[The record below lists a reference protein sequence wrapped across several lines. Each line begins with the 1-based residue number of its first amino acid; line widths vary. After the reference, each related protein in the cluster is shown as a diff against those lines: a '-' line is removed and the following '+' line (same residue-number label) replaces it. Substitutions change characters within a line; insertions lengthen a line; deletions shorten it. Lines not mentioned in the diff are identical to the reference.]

1 MPPPMTP
8 LDSSGALW
16 NLLEHNRNTCEWK
29 LTVMAT
35 SAVARETVFA
45 LRRQIAKI
53 EETLPERLQA
63 PAGAPVDAP
72 RNPTADVT
80 PQDPTADIPPKNL
93 TIVRRGL
100 AVAPPDAFLRT
111 GAEGLDT
118 ALGGGLPKAA
128 LSEIHGAATRD
139 AGAVAGF
146 ALSLVSLILKQGPRL
161 PVLWIGTAEI
171 FREAGFPYARGL
183 HRLFGIEPEQLLFS
197 EAPRLLDALW
207 TAEEA
212 ARMTALAAVILE
224 IRGSPQRLDLTATRR
239 LHARAQSAG
248 RPVFLL
254 RQAGEPEPTA
264 APVRLVLSAAPSA
277 PRQTIAGPLAGS
289 IGRPAFTVSIGKSRT
304 ALPGQ
309 FTLEWNPDERSFEER
324 RTGERRQEPAANPVA
339 VVSAS
344 RRRKDPAPASGAV
357 LAFAAVG
364 SPAAGDQPSPGE
376 RAAHRRPRRAG

>member
-1 MPPPMTP
+1 
-8 LDSSGALW
+8 
-16 NLLEHNRNTCEWK
+16 
-29 LTVMAT
+29 MAT

-45 LRRQIAKI
+45 LRRKIAKI
-53 EETLPERLQA
+53 EGTLPERLEA
-63 PAGAPVDAP
+63 PAGATPVDTDVTFQ
-72 RNPTADVT
+72 NPTADVT
-80 PQDPTADIPPKNL
+80 PRDL

-118 ALGGGLPKAA
+118 ALSGGLPKAA

-183 HRLFGIEPEQLLFS
+183 HAVFGIEPEQLLFS

-207 TAEEA
+207 IAEEA

-239 LHARAQSAG
+239 LHARAQNAG

-277 PRQTIAGPLAGS
+277 PRETIAGPLAGS

-324 RTGERRQEPAANPVA
+324 RAANSVP
-339 VVSAS
+339 VVSAP
-344 RRRKDPAPASGAV
+344 RRGKDPAAASGAV
-357 LAFAAVG
+357 LAFPAVG
-364 SPAAGDQPSPGE
+364 SPAAGDQSSPGE

>member
-1 MPPPMTP
+1 MTP

-16 NLLEHNRNTCEWK
+16 NPREHNRNNCEWK

-53 EETLPERLQA
+53 EGTLPERLEA
-63 PAGAPVDAP
+63 PAGAAPVD
-72 RNPTADVT
+72 ADVT
-80 PQDPTADIPPKNL
+80 PRDL

-118 ALGGGLPKAA
+118 ALSGGLPKAA

-139 AGAVAGF
+139 AGVVAGF

-161 PVLWIGTAEI
+161 PILWIGTTEI
-171 FREAGFPYARGL
+171 FREAGFPYATGL
-183 HRLFGIEPEQLLFS
+183 HGLFGIEPEQLLFS

-212 ARMTALAAVILE
+212 ARMTALAAVFLE

-324 RTGERRQEPAANPVA
+324 REGRQERTANPVP

-344 RRRKDPAPASGAV
+344 RRGKDPAPASGAV

>member
-1 MPPPMTP
+1 MTARMTP
-8 LDSSGALW
+8 LDSSAALW
-16 NLLEHNRNTCEWK
+16 NLLEHNRNNCEWK

-53 EETLPERLQA
+53 EGTLPERLQA
-63 PAGAPVDAP
+63 PAGAAPVDANV
-72 RNPTADVT
+72 RGPTADVSPT
-80 PQDPTADIPPKNL
+80 PGDL

-100 AVAPPDAFLRT
+100 AVAPPDAFVRT
-111 GAEGLDT
+111 GAEALDT

-161 PVLWIGTAEI
+161 PVLWIGTTEI
-171 FREAGFPYARGL
+171 FREAGFPYATGL

-212 ARMTALAAVILE
+212 ARMTALAAVFLE

-309 FTLEWNPDERSFEER
+309 FILEWNPDERSFEQR
-324 RTGERRQEPAANPVA
+324 RTREGRQEPAANPVP

-344 RRRKDPAPASGAV
+344 RRGKDPAPASGAV

>member
-1 MPPPMTP
+1 
-8 LDSSGALW
+8 
-16 NLLEHNRNTCEWK
+16 
-29 LTVMAT
+29 MAT

-53 EETLPERLQA
+53 EGTLSERLEASAGAAAVDADVSPQTLTLPR
-63 PAGAPVDAP
+63 
-72 RNPTADVT
+72 
-80 PQDPTADIPPKNL
+80 NL

-100 AVAPPDAFLRT
+100 AVASQDAFLST
-111 GAEGLDT
+111 GAERLDA
-118 ALGGGLPKAA
+118 ALSGGLPKSA
-128 LSEIHGAATRD
+128 LSEFHGAATRD

-146 ALSLVSLILKQGPRL
+146 VLALVSLILSQGPRL
-161 PVLWIGTAEI
+161 PVLWIGPSEV

-183 HRLFGIEPEQLLFS
+183 HDFFGIEPEQLLFS

-207 TAEEA
+207 VAEEA

-248 RPVFLL
+248 RPLFLL

-264 APVRLVLSAAPSA
+264 APVRLILSAAPA
-277 PRQTIAGPLAGS
+277 AARQTIAGPLAGS
-289 IGRPAFTVSIGKSRT
+289 IGRPAFTVAIGKSRT

-309 FTLEWNPDERSFEER
+309 FTLEWNPDERIFEER
-324 RTGERRQEPAANPVA
+324 RGEQGRSQESAPERPKNPVP

-344 RRRKDPAPASGAV
+344 RRREDPAAASGAV
-357 LAFAAVG
+357 LAFPAVG
-364 SPAAGDQPSPGE
+364 SPAAGDQPSPRE
-376 RAAHRRPRRAG
+376 RPAHRRPRRTG

>member
-1 MPPPMTP
+1 MTL
-8 LDSSGALW
+8 LDSSAALW
-16 NLLEHNRNTCEWK
+16 NLLEHNRNNCEWK

-35 SAVARETVFA
+35 CAVARETVFA

-53 EETLPERLQA
+53 EGTLPERLQA

-80 PQDPTADIPPKNL
+80 PHDL

-100 AVAPPDAFLRT
+100 AVAPPDAFVRT
-111 GAEGLDT
+111 GAEALDT

-146 ALSLVSLILKQGPRL
+146 ALSLVSLILKQGQRL
-161 PVLWIGTAEI
+161 PVLWIGTAEV
-171 FREAGFPYARGL
+171 FREAGFPYATGL
-183 HRLFGIEPEQLLFS
+183 YRLFGIEPEQLLFS

-212 ARMTALAAVILE
+212 ARMTALAAVVLE

-254 RQAGEPEPTA
+254 RQAGEAEPTA

-324 RTGERRQEPAANPVA
+324 RTGEELAANPVP

-344 RRRKDPAPASGAV
+344 RRGKDPAPASGAV
-357 LAFAAVG
+357 LAFATVG